1 MSGYNLA
8 GRDTVSRPALHV
20 SLAVTLLARIQISL
34 PERFSFS
41 TEIPIYI
48 NHINYGNHLDNSALL
63 SLVSEA
69 RVRFFKALGYSELD
83 VEGLGIIVADAAI
96 QYRSEAFHGEVLRFE
111 MTAGDFNKYGC
122 DLVWLA
128 SERESGREVARG
140 KTGIMFFDYTARKPA
155 GVPPAFSQRFA
166 G

>member
-1 MSGYNLA
+1 MVACRAPGA
-8 GRDTVSRPALHV
+8 PSRNIAC
-20 SLAVTLLARIQISL
+20 AVTSLARIQIEL

-41 TEIPIYI
+41 TAITIYI

-83 VEGLGIIVADAAI
+83 VEGYGIIVADAAV
-96 QYRSEAFHGEVLRFE
+96 QYRTEAFHGEVLVFE

-122 DLVWLA
+122 DLVYRV
-128 SERESGREVARG
+128 SEQATGREVARG
-140 KTGIMFFDYTARKPA
+140 KTGIMFFDYTAKKPVA
-155 GVPPAFSQRFA
+155 VPAAFRARFP